1 MKVSSPLLRNQH
13 LWPAAYK
20 TDNFRMF
27 HLKVQCDA

>member
-1 MKVSSPLLRNQH
+1 MQISSPLLRNQH

-27 HLKVQCDA
+27 HLKVQC